1 MKKLLTILALL
12 LCMISLASCNNDKD
26 DAMDNEKETVTEK
39 ANNDTVTE
47 DIEKEDDATS
57 SLSSAAWE
65 GYDKV
70 PFIEFLET
78 ALEKIPAPVANIQ
91 NHQISVFPGW
101 DKSESLKEIGVTEG
115 ETKATYSLNAE
126 VVNPS
131 TGEVESGEILMFVV
145 IDNSTNTFHV
155 LSANTPDGTLGPE
168 EIAQGLELI
177 RSIAEGEMD
186 QIFSMYTSSE
196 LENIPETQA
205 ELK

>member
-12 LCMISLASCNNDKD
+12 LCMICLASCNNKD
-26 DAMDNEKETVTEK
+26 DAKDNEKETVTEK
-39 ANNDTVTE
+39 ANKDTLA
-47 DIEKEDDATS
+47 EDDAIN
-57 SLSSAAWE
+57 SLSSAAWK
-65 GYDKV
+65 GYEKV
-70 PFIEFLET
+70 PFIELLET

-91 NHQISVFPGW
+91 NHQISVVPGW
-101 DKSESLKEIGVTEG
+101 DKSESLKEIGVSTS

-145 IDNSTNTFHV
+145 IDNSTNTFDV
-155 LSANTPDGTLGPE
+155 LSVKAPEETLGQE